1 MLSAVASAAAIT
13 AAAVV
18 VVIVFAYAFFQW
30 LLRMVANFACNVM
43 GRDGRQEL
51 VGEAVSGLSRVL
63 YAVSGVCPDCSQLS

>member
-30 LLRMVANFACNVM
+30 LLRMVANLACNVM

>member
-1 MLSAVASAAAIT
+1 
-13 AAAVV
+13 
-18 VVIVFAYAFFQW
+18 
-30 LLRMVANFACNVM
+30 MVANLACNVM